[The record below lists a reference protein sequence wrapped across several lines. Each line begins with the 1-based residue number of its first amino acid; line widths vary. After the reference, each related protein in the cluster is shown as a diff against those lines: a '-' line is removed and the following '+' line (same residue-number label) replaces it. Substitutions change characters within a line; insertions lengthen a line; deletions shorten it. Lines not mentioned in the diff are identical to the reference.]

1 MKKELRRIKTNY
13 ALDVLEL
20 INNLE
25 GPEWTDVPF
34 SIKIEKLLCIA
45 FAYEDMWESDKVFD
59 LIKAGDGAE

>member
-20 INNLE
+20 VNNLE
-25 GPEWTDVPF
+25 GPEWTNVPF

-45 FAYEDMWESDKVFD
+45 FSYEGMWEDDNVFN
-59 LIKAGDGAE
+59 LIKGGEEV